1 MSRRRFSLPTYAAL
15 VAVTGALGVIAP
27 LEASAASPILL
38 TSVQYDPPGTDTRTN
53 AHLNQEYVTFRN
65 TTGKAVSLG
74 GWRIRDNQN
83 HTFVFP
89 ASWILKPGAT
99 GVLRTG
105 KGTRSGTTVYWNQG
119 NYIWNN
125 TGDTARFMTP
135 AGKTFDTCSY
145 KALAGRTR
153 VAC

>member
-1 MSRRRFSLPTYAAL
+1 MSRRRFSLPTCVAL

-53 AHLNQEYVTFRN
+53 AHLNLEYVTFRN
-65 TTGKAVSLG
+65 TTTKPVSLG
-74 GWRIRDNQN
+74 GWRIRDAQN

-125 TGDTARFMTP
+125 TGDSVRLQSPSDAVMDRCTYSNSP
-135 AGKTFDTCSY
+135 
-145 KALAGRTR
+145 GRAR

>member
-1 MSRRRFSLPTYAAL
+1 MSRRRFSLPASAAL
-15 VAVTGALGVIAP
+15 IALTGALGVVAP

-89 ASWILKPGAT
+89 SSWILKPGAT

-105 KGTRSGTTVYWNQG
+105 KGTASGTTVYWNQG

-125 TGDTARFMTP
+125 TGDSVRLQSPSNAVMDRCTYSNSP
-135 AGKTFDTCSY
+135 
-145 KALAGRTR
+145 GRAR